1 MARQEGSAV
10 EVGSTVEA
18 TCGKCR
24 DVTTHV
30 VLARIGGKP
39 SRVECR
45 VCHATHQYRPPA
57 GATATAT
64 ASKTAS
70 RPGAKPSGG
79 ARRKS
84 GSSAA
89 APPPEEVWA
98 KAMRNAT
105 GSAIA
110 YATSRR
116 FEVGQRIQHSTF
128 GEGVVIRLASPTV
141 CEILFNT
148 GPRKLLMG
156 S

>member
-24 DVTTHV
+24 DVTSHV

-45 VCHATHQYRPPA
+45 VCHATHQYRAPA
-57 GATATAT
+57 GGA
-64 ASKTAS
+64 KTAA

-79 ARRKS
+79 TRRKA
-84 GSSAA
+84 GGSAA
-89 APPPEEVWA
+89 ASLPPEEVWA
-98 KAMRNAT
+98 KAMRGAAGT
-105 GSAIA
+105 AVA
-110 YATSRR
+110 YATNRR
-116 FEVGQRIQHSTF
+116 FEVGQKLQHSTF
-128 GEGVVIRLASPTV
+128 GEGVVVRLASPTV
-141 CEILFNT
+141 CEVVFST

>member
-24 DVTTHV
+24 DVTSHV

-45 VCHATHQYRPPA
+45 VCHATHQYRAPA
-57 GATATAT
+57 GTAKSTA
-64 ASKTAS
+64 
-70 RPGAKPSGG
+70 RPGAKPAGG
-79 ARRKS
+79 TRRKS
-84 GSSAA
+84 GSAAA

-98 KAMRNAT
+98 KAMRSAT
-105 GSAIA
+105 GSAIP
-110 YATSRR
+110 YAISRR
-116 FEVGQRIQHSTF
+116 FETGQRVQHSTF
-128 GEGVVIRLASPTV
+128 GEGVVIRLTSPTV
-141 CEILFNT
+141 CEILFST